1 MLFVNRETGFHA
13 EINFR
18 LFCRG
23 DGEALRQCVEDFY
36 GDGYPYREYLDES
49 FLLEKIALGDM
60 TVLCGVT
67 REGEIISTSALCMS
81 HEFKGSA
88 LLMLRVVK
96 RAYRNMGIGKAQ
108 EDHLFC
114 FAEEHQKLQSL
125 YADVMTHNSI
135 SQKGLVRRGFVYCG
149 LRMMLYRNS
158 IMVPNLS
165 LAQDGRMSQAV
176 MCRKVCAGSVG
187 DLHCPAEH
195 EGEVRRIYG
204 ELGVACEVDACEAP
218 PLHEKTRL
226 TWQEEETH
234 HLATVMV
241 HAVGED
247 FPEILSCRMGQFK
260 QWEDGTALC
269 YLNLR
274 DVAAV
279 SAYGALRDKGF
290 FFTGIKPL
298 QEEEEYM
305 ILAYTGS
312 RRIRY
317 EDIHLHDNG
326 RELLSYIRLHQT
338 NQTWEE

>member
-1 MLFVNRETGFHA
+1 MLFVNRETGFRA
-13 EINFR
+13 EIDFR
-18 LFCRG
+18 LFCKG
-23 DGEALRQCVEDFY
+23 DGEALRQCVADFY
-36 GDGYPYREYLDES
+36 GEGYPYKEYLDES
-49 FLLEKIALGDM
+49 FLLEKISAGDM

-67 REGEIISTSALCMS
+67 REGEIISTSALYRS
-81 HEFKGSA
+81 REFWGSA

-96 RAYRNMGIGKAQ
+96 NAYRDMGIGKAQ
-108 EDHLFC
+108 EDLLFQ

-135 SQKGLVRRGFVYCG
+135 SQRGLVRRGFVYCG

-195 EGEVRRIYG
+195 EDEVRRIYG
-204 ELGVACEVDACEAP
+204 ELGVTCGIDTGWVL

-226 TWQEEETH
+226 SWQEEEVH
-234 HLATVMV
+234 HLVIVMV
-241 HAVGED
+241 HTVGED
-247 FPEILSCRMGQFK
+247 FPEILSCKMGQLK

-274 DVAAV
+274 DGAAV
-279 SAYGALRDKGF
+279 SAYGALRDQGF

-312 RRIRY
+312 QRIRY

-326 RELLSYIRLHQT
+326 KELLSYIRRHQT